1 MREQLIHW
9 LENHLQPCIY
19 KQYLGIEC
27 LGCGFQRSVI
37 ALLKGNIW
45 ESIMLYP
52 GLIPMILLFLM
63 LILHLIFHFKNGAVM
78 LKYIFIADM
87 SIILINYII
96 KIIH

>member
-1 MREQLIHW
+1 MREQLIQW

-19 KQYLGIEC
+19 KQYVGFEC
-27 LGCGFQRSVI
+27 PGCGFQRSLI

-45 ESIMLYP
+45 ESIMIYP
-52 GLIPMILLFLM
+52 GLIPIILLFGI
-63 LILHLIFHFKNGAVM
+63 LILHLLFHLKKGATI
-78 LKYIFIADM
+78 LKFLFIADI